1 MDRTL
6 DPNPSAAPHQDP
18 CPPRLRLGAV
28 MILALSLGLFGCGK
42 NPPPAASTTT
52 PELPADVAPVA
63 AELKAAAA
71 AGQETSNTIRA
82 TGELVSPRR
91 SDLVARWPGRVEA
104 ILALEG
110 ETVRRGQP
118 LLRLETDYLRL
129 NVARSEADLERAK
142 AALLEASQELARK
155 EELWN
160 RKSIPQAS
168 YDRVVAA
175 HSQAKAA
182 VAAAEAA
189 VQLGRKQIEDA
200 VLTAPIGGVV
210 AERRVE
216 VGERLSDGSI
226 AFVIA
231 ELDSLHVRFS
241 LPERHLKE
249 AVAGRGVVVTFD
261 PYPGETFRGNIVL
274 IGQVIDP
281 ATRTFAVEARID
293 NQDRRLRPGLFA
305 RVDLS
310 AQVTQPAAP

>member
-1 MDRTL
+1 MDRKL
-6 DPNPSAAPHQDP
+6 DPIPSVVTPTAP
-18 CPPRLRLGAV
+18 RRARYRSG
-28 MILALSLGLFGCGK
+28 ALSILVLSLFWAGCGK
-42 NPPPAASTTT
+42 TPPKEAPATP

-63 AELKAAAA
+63 AALEAAKAAA
-71 AGQETSNTIRA
+71 EDSTIRA

-142 AALLEASQELARK
+142 AALLEAGQELARK

-175 HSQAKAA
+175 HAQAKAA
-182 VAAAEAA
+182 VAAADSA

-231 ELDSLHVRFS
+231 ELDTLHVRFS

-249 AVAGRGVVVTFD
+249 AVAGREVMVTFD
-261 PYPGETFRGNIVL
+261 PYPGETFRGKIVL